1 MDPLTLLLADSRF
14 PSGSY
19 AHSLGL
25 EQAVNDGL
33 RDVPAFI
40 RARQR
45 HVAAAEAAFAVA
57 ARRAA
62 ASPRDLAR
70 LDREWAARTPAPA
83 LRDAGRR
90 LGSQLLRAAAVAFPA
105 AANLAAYRAAS
116 RLTPRPIALGVVAAD
131 LGVSAADTALLAL
144 YDDAATVAS
153 AALKLLPLDP
163 AHAARWLAE
172 LAPDLTRAAHAIAGD
187 DGPLPSPAAVA
198 IEISAPIHLEQR
210 ERLFAS

>member
-1 MDPLTLLLADSRF
+1 MNPLTLLLADSRF

-25 EQAVNDGL
+25 EQAVRDGL

-57 ARRAA
+57 ARRQAGDA
-62 ASPRDLAR
+62 EALAW
-70 LDREWAARTPAPA
+70 LDREWAARSPAPA
-83 LRDAGRR
+83 LREAGRR
-90 LGSQLLRAAAVAFPA
+90 LGSQLLRAAVVAFPA
-105 AANLAAYRAAS
+105 AAQLAAYRSAS
-116 RLTPRPIALGVVAAD
+116 RLTPRPIAVGVVAAD
-131 LGVSAADTALLAL
+131 LGVCAADTALLAL

-163 AHAARWLAE
+163 AVTARWLAD
-172 LAPDLTRAAHAIAGD
+172 LAPAMAREAAAIAHD

-198 IEISAPIHLEQR
+198 IELSAPIHLEQR